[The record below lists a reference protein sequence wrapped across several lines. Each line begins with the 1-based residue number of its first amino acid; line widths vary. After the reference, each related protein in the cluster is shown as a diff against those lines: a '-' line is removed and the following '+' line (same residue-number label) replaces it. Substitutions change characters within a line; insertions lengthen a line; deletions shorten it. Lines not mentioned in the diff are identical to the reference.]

1 MNCGHVPEVRETTC
15 RISRRRVDDR
25 VVSRYTGR
33 LWTENIIII
42 IIKSHNSF
50 VCGYVAKYYIRS
62 KDGEGSIPN
71 VAGPAQ
77 QSRGSSVGGVGA
89 GVGSVCGISGC
100 KERQEA
106 GS

>member
-42 IIKSHNSF
+42 IIMKILCVQRRAVES
-50 VCGYVAKYYIRS
+50 V
-62 KDGEGSIPN
+62 EGHKRGHRIL
-71 VAGPAQ
+71 
-77 QSRGSSVGGVGA
+77 SRN
-89 GVGSVCGISGC
+89 
-100 KERQEA
+100 
-106 GS
+106 